1 MENEKYSALLCA
13 IDEGSLTAAA
23 DKLGYTTSGISRMIA
38 ALERDTGF
46 ALLTRDRSGVNP
58 TAECE
63 KLLPH
68 IRNIVREEDTYI
80 QIANEIRGLHTG
92 TITIGTSIEAY
103 FPLLSSLVASFSE
116 IYPDIHVDITEDLSS
131 HLVNDIENGKAD
143 FCIISQRNGD
153 FRWIPVTEDS
163 IVALVPKESKYAN
176 LDALPID
183 TFIREPF
190 IDIYHSDETDNS
202 IMFKRNGIKPKTL
215 YSCTNCFAAAAMI
228 EAGLGMTTENNLI
241 ATRWTSSVKILP
253 LDPPQ
258 PLQIGIAVPQ
268 EKNTS
273 PAAKKFLSFA
283 ETHLDRF
290 RL

>member
-1 MENEKYSALLCA
+1 METEKYSALLCA

-38 ALERDTGF
+38 ALERDAGF
-46 ALLTRDRSGVNP
+46 ALLTRDRSGVSP
-58 TAECE
+58 TTECK
-63 KLLPH
+63 KLMPH
-68 IRNIVREEDTYI
+68 IRNIVREENTYV
-80 QIANEIRGLHTG
+80 QIANEVKGLHTG
-92 TITIGTSIEAY
+92 TVTIGTSIEAY

-116 IYPDIHVDITEDLSS
+116 EYPDIHVNITEGLSS
-131 HLVNDIENGKAD
+131 HLVSAIENGIAD
-143 FCIISQRNGD
+143 FCIISQRPGD

-163 IVALVPKESKYAN
+163 LVALVPKDSKYAS
-176 LDALPID
+176 LDALPVE
-183 TFIREPF
+183 TFITEPF

-202 IMFKRNGIKPKTL
+202 LMFKRNGIKPKTL

-241 ATRWTSSVKILP
+241 ASRWASTVKILP
-253 LDPPQ
+253 LYPPQ
-258 PLQIGIAVPQ
+258 PLQIGIAVPL

-273 PAAKKFLSFA
+273 PAAEKFLAFA
-283 ETHLDRF
+283 ERQLDKF

>member
-1 MENEKYSALLCA
+1 METEKYSALLCA

-23 DKLGYTTSGISRMIA
+23 EKLGYTTSGISRIIA
-38 ALERDTGF
+38 ALERDAGF
-46 ALLTRDRSGVNP
+46 ALLTRDRSGVSP

-63 KLLPH
+63 KLIPH
-68 IRNIVREEDTYI
+68 IRNIVREENTYV
-80 QIANEIRGLHTG
+80 QIANEVKGLHTG

-103 FPLLSSLVASFSE
+103 FPLLSSLVAAFSE
-116 IYPDIHVDITEDLSS
+116 EYPDIHVNITEGLSS
-131 HLVNDIENGKAD
+131 HLVSAIENGAAD
-143 FCIISQRNGD
+143 FCIISQRHGD

-163 IVALVPKESKYAN
+163 LVALVPKDSKYAS
-176 LDALPID
+176 LDALPVE
-183 TFIREPF
+183 TFITEPF

-202 IMFKRNGIKPKTL
+202 LMFKRNGIKPKTL

-241 ATRWTSSVKILP
+241 ASRWASTVKILP

-258 PLQIGIAVPQ
+258 PLQIGIAVPL

-273 PAAKKFLSFA
+273 PAAEKFLSFA
-283 ETHLDRF
+283 GRQLDKF